1 MDMGDLIGLVA
12 VVCIF
17 GPALIIPIVAMTQ
30 KHRKE
35 MAQFELEKRR
45 VSNEEIA
52 RQIEALRQE
61 IAELRQTTTQYDL
74 SLQANLENLQER
86 VHALEENLHQTIRY

>member
-35 MAQFELEKRR
+35 MAQLELERR
-45 VSNEEIA
+45 RASNQEVIQ
-52 RQIEALRQE
+52 QIEALRQE

-86 VHALEENLHQTIRY
+86 VRALEESLHQTVRY